1 MATVIEIIFFMKVVS
16 QWSSSSDGGYL
27 LRKIFLQALARFQL
41 SGTTIYD
48 CHLLSSSVLLILLP
62 HPVIFISS
70 RTQHARVH
78 HSHITKHQF
87 WARWQFF
94 CLQIINIT
102 TLPHDRR
109 LVKISEILLIPM
121 GFLIPRLHTLGR
133 GTLIPTLTL
142 AENPWEG
149 IGKVSIP

>member
-1 MATVIEIIFFMKVVS
+1 MGSCKISKPSRYFPNFNRILFILQKTPIFATFKAAQYSYMATVIEIIFFMKVVS

-109 LVKISEILLIPM
+109 LVKI
-121 GFLIPRLHTLGR
+121 
-133 GTLIPTLTL
+133 
-142 AENPWEG
+142 
-149 IGKVSIP
+149 